1 MKMSSFYICV
11 SKITI
16 IWCMLPEIWV
26 QSHNFLSFW
35 VIFCPFTPLLAPKI
49 KNLKKIRRYFLFHMC
64 TINKDSWDI
73 RHNRQKFC
81 PFVPLINQKIKIL
94 KKWKKTPRDIII
106 LHLSTTNDNHMM
118 SSSWDMVFNRQN
130 LFSFWTNF
138 YPFTEK
144 SKFWKK
150 KPGDIIS
157 LPLCTTNYNHMMY
170 GSLDIKCK
178 GQSFLWTIFCP
189 FDPHPLK
196 TWKIKILIKWK
207 KKKNNSWR
215 YYHLYH
221 YYINENHM
229 MYGSWYMECVR
240 QNFFLR

>member
-49 KNLKKIRRYFLFHMC
+49 KNWKKIRRYFLFHMC

-150 KPGDIIS
+150 KSLEISSAYPCVPQITIIW
-157 LPLCTTNYNHMMY
+157 CMVH
-170 GSLDIKCK
+170 
-178 GQSFLWTIFCP
+178 
-189 FDPHPLK
+189 
-196 TWKIKILIKWK
+196 
-207 KKKNNSWR
+207 
-215 YYHLYH
+215 
-221 YYINENHM
+221 
-229 MYGSWYMECVR
+229 
-240 QNFFLR
+240 

>member
-49 KNLKKIRRYFLFHMC
+49 KNWKKIRRYFLFHMC

-94 KKWKKTPRDIII
+94 KKWKKAPRDIII
-106 LHLSTTNDNHMM
+106 LHLSTTNDNHVMY
-118 SSSWDMVFNRQN
+118 SSWDMVFNRQN
-130 LFSFWTNF
+130 LFSFWTIF

-150 KPGDIIS
+150 KAWRYHQLTLVYHKLQSYDVWFLRYKVQGTEFSVDYF
-157 LPLCTTNYNHMMY
+157 LPFWPPPPKNLENQNIDKM
-170 GSLDIKCK
+170 
-178 GQSFLWTIFCP
+178 
-189 FDPHPLK
+189 
-196 TWKIKILIKWK
+196 K
-207 KKKNNSWR
+207 KKKQFLEILSFVPLLHKWKS
-215 YYHLYH
+215 YDVWVL
-221 YYINENHM
+221 I
-229 MYGSWYMECVR
+229 YGVW
-240 QNFFLR
+240 